1 MPIRMPIAP
10 ALALPFMA
18 KNASLEKKGGL
29 QHVYGVCAWVCGM
42 RYRYERHP
50 LHTSRAHLLTYLL
63 TSRTLINV
71 VVQDSE
77 DYRMKERVSE

>member
-1 MPIRMPIAP
+1 MCMGYVRGYA
-10 ALALPFMA
+10 
-18 KNASLEKKGGL
+18 
-29 QHVYGVCAWVCGM
+29 VCGIGTKDI
-42 RYRYERHP
+42 HSTP
-50 LHTSRAHLLTYLL
+50 LAHVLTYVLTYLL